1 MRPTLPPDFPRR
13 ELILELA
20 ARLARRP
27 AVQRVW
33 LFGSR
38 ARGDHFERSDID
50 LAVEAPGMDRVEW
63 LELSL
68 DFEDEAPT
76 LLGIDLLRL
85 EEVSDELR
93 RGIQDEGTLLYER
106 TRSRRAE
113 QEPRARSIVWLRR
126 WRFQRTTRLPSTER
140 SNASSSP
147 SSRRSPR
154 SSS

>member
-20 ARLARRP
+20 ARLAQHPEVERI
-27 AVQRVW
+27 W

-38 ARGDHFERSDID
+38 ARRDNFERSDID
-50 LAVEAPGMDRVEW
+50 FAIEAPGMDRVEW
-63 LELSL
+63 LGLSL

-93 RGIQDEGTLLYER
+93 RRIQDEGTLLHER
-106 TRSRRAE
+106 TRSRRAH
-113 QEPRARSIVWLRR
+113 QQPRARSIVWLRG
-126 WRFQRTTRLPSTER
+126 WRFQRMIRLPSTEP
-140 SNASSSP
+140 SNDSSSP
-147 SSRRSPR
+147 SSCSGR
-154 SSS
+154 